1 MPDPPPRPSL
11 WGRAVADPEFRAAL
25 IADPLRALAEHGA
38 GVAAS
43 PEQVRRLEAMT
54 PAEREELVREV
65 VREVAVRRAREQW
78 GDRFW
83 SPDHDDLP
91 PPGTGRPPEGA

>member
-1 MPDPPPRPSL
+1 MPDQPPRPSVWL
-11 WGRAVADPEFRAAL
+11 RAVADPGFRADL
-25 IADPLRALAEHGA
+25 IADPLRALAERRGTVEA
-38 GVAAS
+38 T
-43 PEQVRRLEAMT
+43 PEQVRQLEAMT
-54 PAEREELVREV
+54 PAEREEVIRDL

-91 PPGTGRPPEGA
+91 PPGTARGPAPD